1 MDIFITSR
9 LITIITTT
17 LLLYSWI
24 FLVKERGV
32 RIFFIFFIVMYLLY
46 SGIGG
51 ALMYISNQYQY
62 YYIAFTTCISIGLFF
77 GLKSINNNRL
87 PRRKFWSGF
96 LKIFIKRYANTIII
110 LYLLSQILPLVYPV
124 FRLTDL
130 IHPPQPDFVNMLFER
145 FNNGQKDVVLSIN
158 SLASS
163 LIFPFY
169 LLSLY
174 KYRKKTLTLSI
185 LVLAPYYFQYCIQ
198 AYIGRSVML
207 YAIIIILGTTY
218 YSRPKLRKP
227 IICISAVSIPTIIVF
242 FVQYSII
249 RAGGVTEN
257 LDFEEAFSTLLEQES
272 GYPLHFDDIL
282 LLQGNHIG
290 SYFVWLF
297 TMPFPGFVRGGLDVH
312 FAAMF
317 SEDILGRAR
326 TGTGFYILLPGIVG
340 ESVYLLGK
348 QLFWINGLL
357 YGFLMGVVYRFLTR
371 YPQLLCILLYAAI
384 DFGYVTN
391 RAGFFGGFP
400 FIGKILVYFFIIL
413 YLFKHYSNWKI
424 NYKTGL
430 RKG

>member
-9 LITIITTT
+9 LITIVIIT
-17 LLLYSWI
+17 LLLFSWI

-32 RIFFIFFIVMYLLY
+32 KIFFTFFIAMYLLY

-62 YYIAFTTCISIGLFF
+62 YYIIFTTCISIGLYL
-77 GLKSINNNRL
+77 GLKSINNERL
-87 PRRKFWSGF
+87 SKRRSWADF
-96 LKIFIKRYANTIII
+96 LNIFIKKYANIIII
-110 LYLLSQILPLVYPV
+110 LYFLCQLIPLIYPT
-124 FRLTDL
+124 FRLANL
-130 IHPPQPDFVNMLFER
+130 IHPPQPDIISMLFER
-145 FNNGQKDVVLSIN
+145 FNSDNTDIFLSIN
-158 SLASS
+158 QLINSL
-163 LIFPFY
+163 LFPFY

-174 KYRKKTLTLSI
+174 KYRKKTIILSL
-185 LVLAPYYFQYCIQ
+185 LVIFPYYIQ
-198 AYIGRSVML
+198 HCSTGYTGRSAML
-207 YAIIIILGTTY
+207 VALIMILGLTY
-218 YSRPKLRKP
+218 YAKPKLRKP
-227 IICISAVSIPTIIVF
+227 IIWGCIFGIPTIIIF

-249 RAGGVTEN
+249 RIGGITDN
-257 LDFEEAFSTLLEQES
+257 LNFEEAFSTLLEQES

-297 TMPFPGFVRGGLDVH
+297 TMPFPGFIRGGLDVH

-317 SEDILGRAR
+317 SEDILGIAR
-326 TGTGFYILLPGIVG
+326 TRPGFYILLPGVVG

-348 QLFWINGLL
+348 QLFWVNGLL
-357 YGFLMGVVYRFLTR
+357 YGFLMGIVYKILTR
-371 YPQLLCILLYAAI
+371 HPQLICILLYAAI

-400 FIGKILVYFFIIL
+400 FIGKILIYFFIIL
-413 YLFKHYSNWKI
+413 YFFKHYSNWKT